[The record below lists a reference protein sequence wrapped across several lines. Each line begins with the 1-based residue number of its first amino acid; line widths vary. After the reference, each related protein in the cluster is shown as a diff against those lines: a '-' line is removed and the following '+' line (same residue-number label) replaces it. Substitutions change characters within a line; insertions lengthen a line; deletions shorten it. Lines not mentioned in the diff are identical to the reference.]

1 MQCRSF
7 STQWRSQYGNNLQP
21 GWHQLCLSRCYSLQ
35 NTPLFSCQELLHV
48 RRSWLSS
55 LTSKEA
61 GEELGRF
68 TPNIKALKPS
78 FEELREKFFSDLI
91 EFEYIIRSTTN
102 RILFLSVFKDELK
115 HHKIMRQ
122 TDLARVEGLCREF
135 NYLKIFWESSARAK
149 TSHPTSVQVASRSMT
164 WSTLSHLMLRHLN
177 LPNSCHS
184 NQVLEGLTRRHTNSK
199 VFGPARKFR
208 PADKDDDLMS
218 QSFLT
223 EQILFPTWQLERKS
237 SR

>member
-1 MQCRSF
+1 MPSTPT
-7 STQWRSQYGNNLQP
+7 STQKLIVEP
-21 GWHQLCLSRCYSLQ
+21 
-35 NTPLFSCQELLHV
+35 TV
-48 RRSWLSS
+48 KRSWRGAR
-55 LTSKEA
+55 TFYTQHKGFEA
-61 GEELGRF
+61 VFWGAEG
-68 TPNIKALKPS
+68 KG
-78 FEELREKFFSDLI
+78 FFSDLI
-91 EFEYIIRSTTN
+91 DFEYIVRSTTN

-115 HHKIMRQ
+115 HHKITRQ

-199 VFGPARKFR
+199 VFGPAREFR
-208 PADKDDDLMS
+208 PANKDDDLMS

-223 EQILFPTWQLERKS
+223 EQILFPTWQHKRES